1 MSESLTIRVRLTPGA
16 TVYRVFH
23 VDFSPPHVHV
33 QIGTVTPCGEW
44 VDVGHARY
52 PAGLDWH
59 LRRCDAEASAAG
71 AIRTHATRCMEY
83 AAELMRR
90 AAS

>member
-23 VDFSPPHVHV
+23 VDLSTPHVLV
-33 QIGTVTPCGEW
+33 MIGTVSPCGEW

-52 PAGLDWH
+52 PAGLDWW
-59 LRRCDAEASAAG
+59 LCRGDAEASAAG
-71 AIRTHATRCMEY
+71 RIAQHARLCTDY
-83 AAELMRR
+83 ADDLRRR
-90 AAS
+90 ATT

>member
-1 MSESLTIRVRLTPGA
+1 MSEPRFEPGA

-23 VDFSPPHVHV
+23 VDLSTPHVNV
-33 QIGTVTPCGEW
+33 MIGTVSPCGEW

-52 PAGLDWH
+52 PAGLDWW
-59 LRRCDAEASAAG
+59 LRRCDAEASAATP
-71 AIRTHATRCMEY
+71 IVNHATRCMEY